1 MEPFTA
7 YVTEYRL
14 GLFTTVFATM
24 ATWGE
29 IKKKFALFISTLS
42 RHFLCKI
49 RKNKVQLSQAET
61 DETET
66 IWSFLE
72 PSG

>member
-42 RHFLCKI
+42 RHFHAKYATI
-49 RKNKVQLSQAET
+49 KFRQKT
-61 DETET
+61 DKTET
-66 IWSFLE
+66 V
-72 PSG
+72 

>member
-14 GLFTTVFATM
+14 GIFTTVFATM

-42 RHFLCKI
+42 RHFSYAKYTI
-49 RKNKVQLSQAET
+49 IKFSKVRQKTDKTELS
-61 DETET
+61 
-66 IWSFLE
+66 
-72 PSG
+72 